1 MQLERAS
8 SNSGEAGL
16 AGWISTN
23 DVTLFTMV
31 LVVLIALLLNSN
43 LLKKS
48 RALDEKSAEAA
59 ALLKDLDSTSEELGE
74 TSQQRDSLDDQLA
87 ASQRS
92 LDETS
97 KKLNITEEQRAELKK
112 KLDETQLLVKALT
125 ADISGL
131 NDDITGLT
139 KEKTAL
145 LSTKSE
151 LEKKAAALTTQTTN
165 LSQEKATLNDDLAA
179 LGKQMSDKIA
189 ALKDV
194 EAQRD
199 RLKKQADELDIVV
212 ASLQKKLE
220 ESGIQLAAMEKLTA
234 EEKARYAAQI
244 KMLEEKAAGE
254 SAKVEDYATRLRRAA
269 ELFKGLNADKQTLTT
284 KLTEA
289 ERKFQQQLLVE
300 TRINRELIGINGD
313 LKRVA
318 VIFDA
323 SGSMKEASGNGGG
336 GDRWQEAQQ
345 IARTWLQHLDVD
357 ECVLIVYSSDVHTFP
372 TDGTLAVVR
381 GDEGEEARHKLLEEL
396 TKVEPKGWTNTLE
409 ALRRAYSYEGIDSMI
424 LFSDGAPTNPNLGRF
439 DQGVADTIY
448 ALCRQH
454 KEIPINTVGLGN
466 YFDDD
471 LGTFLRTVA
480 SITGGTFLGR

>member
-48 RALDEKSAEAA
+48 KALDVKSAEAS
-59 ALLKDLDSTSEELGE
+59 ALLKDLDSTSAELGE

-87 ASQRS
+87 ASKRS
-92 LDETS
+92 LDATS
-97 KKLNITEEQRAELKK
+97 EKLRITQEERAALKK
-112 KLDETQLLVKALT
+112 QLDETVAMVAALNQNLDGLKIEKSTLET
-125 ADISGL
+125 AKTDL
-131 NDDITGLT
+131 EKQTKDLEAQAATLA
-139 KEKTAL
+139 KEKT
-145 LSTKSE
+145 T
-151 LEKKAAALTTQTTN
+151 LTT
-165 LSQEKATLNDDLAA
+165 EKATLNDELAT
-179 LGKQMSDKIA
+179 LGKQLADKLI

-194 EAQRD
+194 EAQRE
-199 RLKKQADELDIVV
+199 RLQKQANELDEIVV
-212 ASLQKKLE
+212 ALKAKINAQ
-220 ESGIQLAAMEKLTA
+220 GIDLAAMQKLS
-234 EEKARYAAQI
+234 EQEKALAAAQL
-244 KMLEEKAAGE
+244 KALEEKATAE
-254 SAKVEDYATRLRRAA
+254 SAKAEDYLVRLRRAA
-269 ELFKGLNADKQTLTT
+269 ELFKGLQAEKTTLTNQ
-284 KLTEA
+284 LTDA

-300 TRINRELIGINGD
+300 TRINRELVGINGD

-323 SGSMKEASGNGGG
+323 SGSMKEASNGG
-336 GDRWQEAQQ
+336 GDRWQEAQK

-357 ECVLIVYSSDVHTFP
+357 DCVLIVYSSDVRTFP
-372 TDGTLAVVR
+372 EDGSVANLR
-381 GDEGEEARHKLLEEL
+381 GEGGEAARNALLEHL
-396 TKVEPKGWTNTLE
+396 TGVEPKGWTNTLE
-409 ALRRAYSYEGIDSMI
+409 AMRKAYTYEGIDSMI

-439 DQGVADTIY
+439 DQGVANEIY

-454 KEIPINTVGLGN
+454 AKIPVNTVGLGN
-466 YFDDD
+466 YFDED

-480 SITGGTFLGR
+480 NITGGTFLGR

>member
-1 MQLERAS
+1 MQLEKAS

-48 RALDEKSAEAA
+48 RALKEKSAEAA
-59 ALLKDLDSTSEELGE
+59 ALLKDLDSTSDELGE
-74 TSQQRDSLDDQLA
+74 TSQQRDSLDEQLA
-87 ASQRS
+87 ASRKS

-97 KKLNITEEQRAELKK
+97 QKLSITEEQRAELKK
-112 KLDETQLLVKALT
+112 KLDETQTLVKALT
-125 ADISGL
+125 ADIGDL
-131 NDDITGLT
+131 NEDITGLT
-139 KEKTAL
+139 KEKTEL
-145 LSTKSE
+145 LTTKTD
-151 LEKKAAALTTQTTN
+151 LEKKTAALATQTTN

-189 ALKDV
+189 ALKGV
-194 EAQRD
+194 EAERD
-199 RLKKQADELDIVV
+199 RMKKQADELDIVV
-212 ASLQKKLE
+212 ASLQKKLD
-220 ESGIQLAAMEKLTA
+220 ESGIELAAMEKLTA
-234 EEKARYAAQI
+234 AEKARYAAQL
-244 KMLEEKAAGE
+244 KLLEEKAASE

-269 ELFKGLNADKQTLTT
+269 ELFKGLKADKADLTT
-284 KLTEA
+284 KLTDA

-300 TRINRELIGINGD
+300 TRINRELIGINGK

-318 VIFDA
+318 VVFDA
-323 SGSMKEASGNGGG
+323 SGSMKEAAGNGAG

-357 ECVLIVYSSDVHTFP
+357 ECVLIVYSSDVRTFP
-372 TDGTLAVVR
+372 TDGTMAEVR
-381 GDEGEEARHKLLEEL
+381 GDEGEKARNALLEEL

-409 ALRRAYSYEGIDSMI
+409 ALRTAYDYEGVDSMI

-439 DQGVADTIY
+439 DQGVADEIY

-454 KEIPINTVGLGN
+454 KDVPVNTVGLGN

-471 LGTFLRTVA
+471 LGTFLRSVA